1 MKVSVVLEFTDENL
15 PDGLHSLEF
24 QVQVPKNLDI
34 EKLANVKIVIPV
46 FETKTFKVRNECSD

>member
-1 MKVSVVLEFTDENL
+1 MKVSVVLEFTDENS

-24 QVQVPKNLDI
+24 QVQVPENLDI

-46 FETKTFKVRNECSD
+46 FETKTFKVKKK

>member
-1 MKVSVVLEFTDENL
+1 MKVSVILEFTDENL

-24 QVQVPKNLDI
+24 QIQAPENLDI

-46 FETKTFKVRNECSD
+46 FETKTFKVSKK